1 MAVNAVRSSR
11 NAIFIFAYSSLN
23 QGEASAL
30 NNSIL
35 MIVQSELPD
44 LPVLYDGSCIWYSKI
59 TGSSSALVDTI
70 VPIRGSAWIDKTPSS
85 PLMDFAWYQMYWQKS
100 EDSIWHPIGGR
111 QYSEKREAV
120 LANWDTHGFAP
131 GSYYLKLVLTDNT
144 TDSNQNEAV
153 KGINLLPGIFGI
165 NEKGNDA
172 FHLNIYPDPVT
183 KSSVADFF
191 NPSDDIVEISI
202 LDMYGNFVFRQKQQ
216 LVKGE
221 NHFELGK
228 LGLPAGIY
236 ALILNS
242 QTRKDVKKFVKL

>member
-11 NAIFIFAYSSLN
+11 NSIFILAYSSLN

-30 NNSIL
+30 NTSIL
-35 MIVQSELPD
+35 MVVQSELPD
-44 LPVLYDGSCIWYSKI
+44 LPILYDESCIWYSKI

-111 QYSEKREAV
+111 QYSEKREEV

-131 GSYYLKLVLTDNT
+131 GLYYLKLVLTDNT
-144 TDSNQNEAV
+144 PDSNQNEAV

-165 NEKGNDA
+165 DEKGNDV
-172 FHLNIYPDPVT
+172 FLLNIYPDPVT
-183 KSSVADFF
+183 ESSAADFF
-191 NPSDDIVEISI
+191 ISSDDKVEISI
-202 LDMYGNFVFRQKQQ
+202 ADVNGKVVFRQKE
-216 LVKGE
+216 KFAEGKHSF
-221 NHFELGK
+221 NLGS
-228 LGLPAGIY
+228 LDLPRGCY
-236 ALILNS
+236 ALMLKS
-242 QTRKDVKKFVKL
+242 QTRKAVKKFVK